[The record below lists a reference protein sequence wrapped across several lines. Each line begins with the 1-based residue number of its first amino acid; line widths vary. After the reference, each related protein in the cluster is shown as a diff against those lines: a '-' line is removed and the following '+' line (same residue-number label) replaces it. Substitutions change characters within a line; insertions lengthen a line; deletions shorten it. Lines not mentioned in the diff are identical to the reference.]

1 LNVCGEMSGDLIYTM
16 LFLGLGIRQLS
27 VSPHSIPEI
36 KQFIRMVNLKDAEN
50 VAKEAMR
57 QQTARD
63 VNNYLR
69 EQTRKLLPDSLMY

>member
-1 LNVCGEMSGDLIYTM
+1 MSGDLIYTM

>member
-1 LNVCGEMSGDLIYTM
+1 MEGELIYTM

>member
-1 LNVCGEMSGDLIYTM
+1 
-16 LFLGLGIRQLS
+16 
-27 VSPHSIPEI
+27 
-36 KQFIRMVNLKDAEN
+36 MVNLKDAEN